1 MTTLARRKPRGGTPA
16 AGSRPRA
23 EFQPGSPHWSGLRL
37 VGVVNRCMQPLYAE
51 LERREGLLSDEA
63 AIIVCLSITTAVT
76 AQQVARYTGRPK
88 NSISRAVAALEG
100 RGLIGR
106 SPHPEDGRAVRL
118 ELTQSGV
125 KMFEDI
131 RADYAAADE
140 RLLETLGEEERR
152 VFVELVTRI
161 ADASIDWD

>member
-1 MTTLARRKPRGGTPA
+1 MTTLARRKPA
-16 AGSRPRA
+16 AGSKSRA
-23 EFQPGSPHWSGLRL
+23 QFQPGSPNWSGLRL

-51 LERREGLLSDEA
+51 LERRDGLLSDEA
-63 AIIVCLSITTAVT
+63 AIIVCLSITTAIT

-88 NSISRAVAALEG
+88 NSISRAVAALEA

-140 RLLETLGEEERR
+140 RLLETLGEQERR
-152 VFVELVTRI
+152 VFVELVTKI